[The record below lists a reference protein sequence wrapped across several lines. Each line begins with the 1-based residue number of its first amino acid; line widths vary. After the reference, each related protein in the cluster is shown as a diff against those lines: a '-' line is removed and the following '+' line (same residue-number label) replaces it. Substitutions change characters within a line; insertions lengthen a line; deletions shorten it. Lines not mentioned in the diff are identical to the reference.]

1 MAYGNR
7 PWLQKSWDARAAAN
21 FICGGTGSGLI
32 VFNAIAAAQGGAV
45 RALWL
50 LGAALVAVGLLFVWA
65 EIGRPR
71 RALNVFFNPRTSWMT
86 REAIVAVAL
95 LGATVLVFA
104 GVRTLEWPAAL
115 LALAFV
121 VCQGR
126 ILRAA
131 RGIVAWREPETVPLI
146 VLTGLVEGGALLVAA
161 LALARQNVP
170 WVMPILVALAWLR
183 IGWAAWWQQ
192 RVQRAWAPRP
202 VRALR
207 AMAAPLMLGGGV
219 WAAVALLGAW
229 LMPGEGLGRAAQVV
243 GGLLAA
249 GSGMW
254 FKALLITRGA
264 YNQGFAL
271 TNLPVRD
278 ARRLP
283 PTPM

>member
-7 PWLQKSWDARAAAN
+7 PWVQKSWDARAAAN
-21 FICGGTGSGLI
+21 FICGGAGAGLI
-32 VFNAIAAAQGGAV
+32 VFNAFAAAQGGAV
-45 RALWL
+45 RGLWL
-50 LGAALVAVGLLFVWA
+50 LGGALVAVGLLCVWA
-65 EIGRPR
+65 EIGRPL

-95 LGATVLVFA
+95 LLAIVLVAA
-104 GVRTLEWPAAL
+104 GVRVLEVPVAL

-121 VCQGR
+121 YCQAR

-131 RGIVAWREPETVPLI
+131 RGIVAWREPATVSL
-146 VLTGLVEGGALLVAA
+146 VMLTGLVEGGALLVVT
-161 LALARQNVP
+161 LALARLSVP
-170 WVMPILVALAWLR
+170 WVMAIVVALAWLR

-207 AMAAPLMLGGGV
+207 AMSHPLLLGGGV

-229 LMPGEGLGRAAQVV
+229 LMPGDGLGRAAQVV
-243 GGLLAA
+243 GGLLAL
-249 GSGMW
+249 GSGAW

-271 TNLPVRD
+271 THLPVRG
-278 ARRLP
+278 ARRQP
-283 PTPM
+283 STM